1 MVIAIGAYSIDEL
14 CTVDPNKCGPKSNAT
29 GIPITVAIGLD
40 ELNNPIQGTIYDII
54 INTF

>member
-1 MVIAIGAYSIDEL
+1 MAAIDEL